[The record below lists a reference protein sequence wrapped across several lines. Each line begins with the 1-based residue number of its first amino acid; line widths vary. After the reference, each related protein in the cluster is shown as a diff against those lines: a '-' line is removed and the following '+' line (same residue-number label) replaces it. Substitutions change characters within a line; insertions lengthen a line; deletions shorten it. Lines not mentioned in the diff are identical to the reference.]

1 MVAQKFDNLN
11 EMDQFLESHNLLK
24 LTQKE
29 IDDLNKIIYIKEMK
43 LVINNLSKPKVPG
56 LRGFTS
62 EYYLKK
68 KLYQF
73 SNFSEDKNR
82 RYSS

>member
-56 LRGFTS
+56 LRGFTG